1 VVVTPPRDLVFPA
14 HVEHEIGSLDL
25 SHVTGPRE
33 IEGSQG
39 FPQDGKGKDI
49 VGMERAAM
57 GNNLHPALPDRSRHL
72 PKSCNSIRA

>member
-1 VVVTPPRDLVFPA
+1 MVVVAAPRDIVLPA
-14 HVEHEIGSLDL
+14 HVEHEIGGLDL
-25 SHVTGPRE
+25 GHVTGARK

-57 GNNLHPALPDRSRHL
+57 GNNLHPALPDRSRL
-72 PKSCNSIRA
+72 LLQLYSR